1 MSDWLWQT
9 DWRLLFV
16 PDKSLLEIF
25 VRGTVVYLGAFLLL
39 RVVFKRQVGSVSIT
53 DILVVVF
60 IADAAQ
66 NAMADDY
73 RSITDGL
80 FLVGVIIFWAF
91 TLDALSHRFRRLER
105 FVKPPALPLVR
116 EGELLQ
122 RNMRREFITE
132 SELMSQLR
140 LQGVDELERVKEA
153 YMEPDG
159 RISVIEMEQQQKKP
173 PEQRRF

>member
-1 MSDWLWQT
+1 VDWLWEV

-16 PDKSLLEIF
+16 PDTSLLEIF
-25 VRGTVVYLGAFLLL
+25 IRGTVVYLGAFLLL

-80 FLVGVIIFWAF
+80 FLVAVIIFWAF
-91 TLDALSHRFRRLER
+91 ALDALSHRFRRLER

-116 EGELLQ
+116 DGEMQ
-122 RNMRREFITE
+122 PRNMRREFITE

-140 LQGVDELERVKEA
+140 LQGVDDLGRVKDA

-159 RISVIEMEQQQKKP
+159 RISVIEREQRQRTP
-173 PEQRRF
+173 PEDRRF